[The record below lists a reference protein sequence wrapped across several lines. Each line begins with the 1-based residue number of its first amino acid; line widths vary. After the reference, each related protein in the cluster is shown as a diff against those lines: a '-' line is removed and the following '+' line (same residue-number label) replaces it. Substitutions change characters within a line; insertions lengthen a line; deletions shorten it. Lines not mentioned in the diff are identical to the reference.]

1 MRDGEGLAALL
12 FRVVCLGFSALL
24 LVLTLLSQIQLVR
37 TESRIEALRAE
48 ITEAENE
55 NTRLKIRSE
64 SALSL
69 DALERVATQRFG
81 MRRPES
87 GQIMEIEYLG

>member
-1 MRDGEGLAALL
+1 MKDGEGLAALL

-37 TESRIEALRAE
+37 TESRIEALTAA
-48 ITEAENE
+48 ITEAEDE

-69 DALERVATQRFG
+69 DTLERIAVQRFG
-81 MRRPES
+81 MRHPEP
-87 GQIMEIEYLG
+87 GQIIEIEYLG